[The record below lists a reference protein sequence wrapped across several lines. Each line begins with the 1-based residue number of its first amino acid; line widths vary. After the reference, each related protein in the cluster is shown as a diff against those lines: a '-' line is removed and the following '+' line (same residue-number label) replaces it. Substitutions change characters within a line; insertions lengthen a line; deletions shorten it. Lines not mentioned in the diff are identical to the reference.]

1 MQTKLGI
8 YNFYILF
15 MVKLRILTVILCA
28 GVLCFAQNVN
38 KSSKSV
44 RINVDGLPT
53 QYTAL
58 RVDTLSRCIV
68 SLPDAANLTAFPEG
82 RTEYLKNI
90 SGTNKSE
97 YVKIWN
103 AKVQL
108 VYQQKYRLNYLL
120 IPQGGMETGSPV
132 FRETDG
138 TMPVSEA
145 ITGDPQESDFFA
157 FANPRRYYFNSP
169 EMAMNSAVKH
179 AKQRISELKGLLC
192 NR

>member
-1 MQTKLGI
+1 MAKI
-8 YNFYILF
+8 I
-15 MVKLRILTVILCA
+15 ILTAILCA
-28 GVLCFAQNVN
+28 GTFCFAQNVN
-38 KSSKSV
+38 KNSKSV
-44 RINVDGLPT
+44 KINVDGLPA

-68 SLPDAANLTAFPEG
+68 SLPDASSLTAIPEG

-97 YVKIWN
+97 HVKIWN
-103 AKVQL
+103 ARVQL
-108 VYQQKYRLNYLL
+108 VYQQKYKLNYLL
-120 IPQGGMETGSPV
+120 IPQGGMETSSPV
-132 FRETDG
+132 FREAEG
-138 TMPVSEA
+138 TTPISES

-179 AKQRISELKGLLC
+179 AKQRVSELKGLLC